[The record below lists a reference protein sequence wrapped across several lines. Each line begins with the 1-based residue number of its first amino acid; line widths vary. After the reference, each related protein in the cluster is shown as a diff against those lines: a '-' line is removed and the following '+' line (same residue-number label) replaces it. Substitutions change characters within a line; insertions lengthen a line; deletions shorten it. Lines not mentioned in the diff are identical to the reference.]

1 MTIGTGQGK
10 TAMIWMI
17 AIALQNE
24 TGASR
29 ILIVTPNDA
38 IKQQFSGYFPLGIVP
53 NGIEVTDEPNFQ
65 QFHEFDVA
73 LIDEGDLI
81 VHDWCVNIQ
90 YVAKSPVLRGLHSL
104 RGKPFIMFSATFQDG
119 DEAIMRLAMDCND
132 SKHWLRLQPW
142 QEAVLG
148 NKQKTHFEWHPFS
161 KAKQA
166 YGKLTSLVKELYK
179 EQPVLVFYEEKTKE
193 LTDALDAAYK
203 PAKSSLAI
211 IDDSKSLQQAQL
223 VSAEIENGVF
233 LLG

>member
-90 YVAKSPVLRGLHSL
+90 SVPKSHVLRGLHSL

-161 KAKQA
+161 KAKPA

-179 EQPVLVFYEEKTKE
+179 
-193 LTDALDAAYK
+193 D
-203 PAKSSLAI
+203 
-211 IDDSKSLQQAQL
+211 
-223 VSAEIENGVF
+223 
-233 LLG
+233 